1 MLKNLKI
8 LSVEQYGAGPFGTQ
22 FLVDLGAEVIKIE
35 TPQMGGDMARTVGPS
50 WVKGLPENASSVFFQ
65 GLNRGKKSITLDI
78 SQSAGIEVFQKLVMT
93 ADAVTH
99 NLRGDV
105 PEKLG
110 LTYEKLKKFNPKIV
124 CVHLTGYGRLGER
137 ANWPGYDYLMQAE
150 TGYFHLTGEPNSA
163 PARAGL
169 SLIDL
174 MTGGLASLSLLAG
187 VLSAKEDGL
196 GRDIDI
202 SLFDVSLYNL
212 NYIGHWFLNEGIE
225 TNRLPR
231 SAHASLTPCQ
241 TYKTLDGWIY
251 IMCNKE
257 KFWKLLCEKIGRSDL
272 INDSRFLT
280 FKERLLNREVLTD
293 LLDEALMSKNT
304 NEWMN
309 IFKKYVPAAPILNVK
324 EALNNPWVTN
334 QNRIERIEISDNESF
349 KYISPPIR
357 YSEQPKVTLAPS
369 FGANT
374 EEVLKESGYTS
385 NEIELLRQQGIV

>member
-137 ANWPGYDYLMQAE
+137 ADWPGYDYLMQAE

-324 EALNNPWVTN
+324 EALKNPWVTN

-357 YSEQPKVTLAPS
+357 YSEQPKVTLAPT

>member
-8 LSVEQYGAGPFGTQ
+8 LSIEQYGAGPFGTQ

-35 TPQMGGDMARTVGPS
+35 TPQMGGDIARTVGPS
-50 WVKGLPENASSVFFQ
+50 RIKGLPEDVSSVFFQ
-65 GLNRGKKSITLDI
+65 GLNRGKKSITLDLNH
-78 SQSAGIEVFQKLVMT
+78 SAGFEVFQKLVSS

-110 LTYEKLKKFNPKIV
+110 LTYDNLKKFNPRII

-187 VLSAKEDGL
+187 VISAKECGH

-225 TNRLPR
+225 TGRLDR

-241 TYKTLDGWIY
+241 TYKTSDGWIY

-257 KFWKLLCEKIGRSDL
+257 KFWKLLCEKISRLDL
-272 INDSRFLT
+272 ITDSRFIT
-280 FKERLLNREVLTD
+280 FKERLENRDILTKI
-293 LLDEALMSKNT
+293 LDEILMKKNT
-304 NEWMN
+304 SAWMK
-309 IFKKYVPAAPILNVK
+309 IFKEYVPAAPILTVK
-324 EALNNPWVTN
+324 EALNNPWVLN
-334 QNRIERIEISDNESF
+334 QNRIETIETPGNSSF

-357 YSEQPKVTLAPS
+357 YADQPKVTLAPS

-374 EEVLKESGYTS
+374 EEILKASGYTT
-385 NEIELLRQQGIV
+385 NEIDFLKQQGII

>member
-1 MLKNLKI
+1 M
-8 LSVEQYGAGPFGTQ
+8 TW
-22 FLVDLGAEVIKIE
+22 
-35 TPQMGGDMARTVGPS
+35 PS
-50 WVKGLPENASSVFFQ
+50 L
-65 GLNRGKKSITLDI
+65 LY
-78 SQSAGIEVFQKLVMT
+78 EVFQKLVTT

-124 CVHLTGYGRLGER
+124 CVHLTGYGRVGER

-272 INDSRFLT
+272 IKDSRFLT

-293 LLDEALMSKNT
+293 LLDKVLMSKNT
-304 NEWMN
+304 NQWMN

-334 QNRIERIEISDNESF
+334 QNRIERIEINENESF

-357 YSEQPKVTLAPS
+357 YSEQPKVILAPS

>member
-137 ANWPGYDYLMQAE
+137 ADWPGYDYLMQAE

-257 KFWKLLCEKIGRSDL
+257 KFWKILCEKIGRSDL

-280 FKERLLNREVLTD
+280 FKERLDNREVLTD
-293 LLDEALMSKNT
+293 LLDKALMSKNT

-334 QNRIERIEISDNESF
+334 QNRIESIEIRDNESF

>member
-78 SQSAGIEVFQKLVMT
+78 SQSAGIEVFQKLVTT

-124 CVHLTGYGRLGER
+124 CVHLTGYGRVGER

-272 INDSRFLT
+272 IKDSRFLT

-293 LLDEALMSKNT
+293 LLDEVLMSKNT

-334 QNRIERIEISDNESF
+334 QNRIERIEINENESF

-357 YSEQPKVTLAPS
+357 YSEQPKVILAPS

>member
-50 WVKGLPENASSVFFQ
+50 WLKGLPQNASSVFFQ
-65 GLNRGKKSITLDI
+65 GLNRGKKSITLDL
-78 SQSAGIEVFQKLVMT
+78 SQPAGIEVFQKLVTT

-124 CVHLTGYGRLGER
+124 CVHLTGYGRVGER

-272 INDSRFLT
+272 IKDSRFLT

-293 LLDEALMSKNT
+293 LLDKVLMSKNT
-304 NEWMN
+304 NQWMN

-334 QNRIERIEISDNESF
+334 QNRIERIEINENESF